1 MSNKSLVLSRI
12 NEKLANAPAPQTINE
27 AISTALDALLEL
39 KDEQRKREEEEARK
53 RNEDT
58 RKTYQIRVT
67 RTDEAYVLVKAP
79 SAEDAEAFVD
89 KLLEEDDDPHTKF
102 DYSGVSLEID
112 RGATTAMEDK
122 SIVPDYDVTIQRGLA
137 GGQYFVTK

>member
-1 MSNKSLVLSRI
+1 MSNKALVLSRI

-53 RNEDT
+53 RNEDK
-58 RKTYQIRVT
+58 RKVYCIRVE
-67 RTDEAYVLVKAP
+67 RVDEAFVLVKAP
-79 SAEDAEAFVD
+79 SAEIAQEFVSN
-89 KLLEEDDDPHTKF
+89 LIANSDDPCTKF
-102 DYSGVSLEID
+102 DYSGAGID
-112 RGATTAMEDK
+112 IDPTATTVIEDK

>member
-1 MSNKSLVLSRI
+1 MSNKALVLSRI

-53 RNEDT
+53 RNADN

-89 KLLEEDDDPHTKF
+89 KLLEGDDPHTKF

-122 SIVPDYDVTIQRGLA
+122 FIVPNYDVTIQRGLA
-137 GGQYFVTK
+137 GGLYFATK